1 MMTIQQIQLNSKGNY
16 VGAQFHSVINLNF
29 EGVKTFVTPEEY
41 VDALSKGSKHGG
53 ISAIIDEIPYIK
65 IFLAMYPGKYSMIR
79 SMSTTNGFGFVFRK
93 GSHLVH
99 DMSRAIEKLREE
111 GELAKLETEWFHSKS
126 TYEYEDS
133 TNDSPDALSVH
144 DFDLSFSYSALQ
156 VDIHLVGDALLFVL
170 LLLIDVVMSRVMFL
184 MNIV

>member
-1 MMTIQQIQLNSKGNY
+1 MMTIQQIQLNAKGNY
-16 VGAQFHSVINLNF
+16 IGSQYRPAAEDVVINLNF
-29 EGVKTFVTPEEY
+29 KGFKTFLSPEQY
-41 VDALSKGSKHGG
+41 VDALSKGSMHGG
-53 ISAIIDEIPYIK
+53 VSAIFYEIPYIK
-65 IFLAMYPGKYSMIR
+65 IFLAMYPGEYSMIK

-133 TNDSPDALSVH
+133 TNDSPEALSVH
-144 DFDLSFSYSALQ
+144 DFGGLFLISGISSTLA
-156 VDIHLVGDALLFVL
+156 LVGEKWVISHSNPVA
-170 LLLIDVVMSRVMFL
+170 R
-184 MNIV
+184 